1 MVIMENDINPKP
13 LPNPETV
20 IRTFL
25 ITSGLFTLAT
35 AFIWGVNTLFL
46 LDAGL
51 DIFEVMVV
59 NSIYSIGQ
67 VFFEIPTG
75 VVADTVGR
83 RVSFL
88 FGIATLTISTLLYLA
103 SATFGWGIIGF
114 AVGSILL
121 GLGYTFQTGAVEAWL
136 VDALT
141 ASGYQGRT
149 DQVFAR
155 GGIVFGISMLIGTI
169 AGGVLGQV
177 DLALPYL
184 TRAAILAIAFI
195 ATLNLMQ
202 DIGFKARPL
211 KTSRFFSEAKSIFKA
226 GVHYGW
232 QNPAVRPLLLAS
244 AAQGSFFMYFFYASQ
259 PYALS
264 LLGRPDLIWVSGVL
278 AALFG
283 LASIIGNLFV
293 GLLSRSRWGQSAPQ
307 VLTVGAVIFS
317 ILVGLA
323 GLVGILAPQEGSI
336 TGFVSL
342 VILLFM
348 LGIWMGLTSPI
359 RQGYINAHI
368 PAQQRATVL
377 SLDSFFNDAGSSI
390 GQPSFGWLSRAISI
404 PAAYMLGSLITLIAA
419 PFYKHS
425 GKMADVCIDVGTAEE
440 FCPADSREPIDS
452 ISI

>member
-1 MVIMENDINPKP
+1 MSDDQQTEAKP
-13 LPNPETV
+13 IQTPEKV
-20 IRTFL
+20 IRTFY
-25 ITSGLFTLAT
+25 ITSGLFTVAT

-51 DIFEVMVV
+51 DIFEVMVI

-75 VVADTVGR
+75 VVADTIGR

-103 SATFGWGIIGF
+103 SASFGWGMIGF
-114 AVGSILL
+114 AVGSVLL

-136 VDALT
+136 VDALE
-141 ASGYQGRT
+141 ASGYKGRI

-155 GGIVFGISMLIGTI
+155 GGIVFGAAMLTGTI
-169 AGGVLGQV
+169 AGGILGQF

-184 TRAAILAIAFI
+184 TRAAILVIAFI
-195 ATLNLMQ
+195 ATFSMMH
-202 DIGFKARPL
+202 DIGFKSRPL
-211 KTSRFFSEAKSIFKA
+211 KASLFTAETRRIFKA

-232 QNPAVRPLLLAS
+232 HNPAVRPLLLAS
-244 AAQGSFFMYFFYASQ
+244 AAQGSFFMYFFYAAQ

-283 LASIIGNLFV
+283 LASIVGNLCV
-293 GLLSRSRWGQSAPQ
+293 GLVTGSRWGKSAPQ
-307 VLTVGAVIFS
+307 VLTAGAIIFS
-317 ILVGLA
+317 VLVGLA
-323 GLVGILAPQEGSI
+323 GLVGLLAPGEGSMI
-336 TGFVSL
+336 GFIFL
-342 VILLFM
+342 ATLLF
-348 LGIWMGLTSPI
+348 LVGVWMGLTSPI

-368 PAQQRATVL
+368 PSQQRATVL
-377 SLDSFFNDAGSSI
+377 SLDSFFNDAGGTL
-390 GQPSFGWLSRAISI
+390 GQPSFGWLSRAFSI
-404 PAAYMLGSLITLIAA
+404 PAAYIVGSLITVIAA
-419 PFYKHS
+419 PFYVRS

-440 FCPADSREPIDS
+440 FCPVGAREPIDT
-452 ISI
+452 IGI